1 MKKLLTIITSALLCV
16 TMLVLSPAQVAASAA
31 DSGKKYI
38 SEVKVGMGE
47 TSEEA
52 SKELLEEGYTILADD
67 KGNYADLNEDAG
79 TGNALKEGPNQK
91 IVYLGYKTTDDAS
104 DAITDLAVMNMNGGF
119 SYQEY
124 ENLMKTQMDTQIKPF
139 VDRFISTLSE
149 YRENLKKPQDSAN
162 YKRANYYRTL
172 LNKLTDDDTGDKPL
186 GDLLVNKT
194 KYEMGDDAYNALS
207 DEEKKEHC
215 DILTLLMQGNGQA
228 IQLMETQ
235 LTKASDSSDNTWL
248 DRFLKTDLDKLTQE
262 VKEENPGMTPSEI
275 NQEMDKKYYD
285 TAKKIREKWNTFNE
299 TLLNYDNA
307 LDKAEE
313 AAETN
318 EENKDRKEIDIENV
332 TKKEEIAEFNK
343 GMFDDQATMIKSGMA
358 AEDIVAHDYLE
369 ATEYGKGT
377 LLNFFEKD
385 VSEFTSEKKIRD
397 LYPIVDALSDGQI
410 AGLDFLSIKDM
421 ILMAISDENGFNSID
436 VSNMKPAS
444 VYQNVNREIYETG
457 GVALTSKALREKA
470 ASQQPKSAFQ
480 LSKLGIVLWT
490 CTAAAGAVA
499 VGTGVASVIYGKK
512 AAAAAQA
519 FNEAEQRM
527 LAAQAQYDKLF
538 KQSDI
543 LAERLNHMFQ
553 NEHANPAH
561 QIKAVENEMI
571 AKNKEFLDYSRSP
584 EYKEAVKNY
593 NNLEENQDATAQLAK
608 KSSICKYL
616 SVGFTIAGVILAG
629 YSIYTTITEMMEY
642 YKVDFAPIPK
652 YIVDEADITTTETIN
667 GKTETIMLKNQ
678 TAYYK
683 VVTCNRTDGGGSK
696 IEKQNHKILL
706 DRADLNGDVGQQ
718 WLALYSVKYENGL
731 PILADSLKFK
741 QGKGGAPEGYTT
753 GIHMFGEEAV
763 QNLTDASKSMP
774 LCYNDPNEGTYVFF
788 KRDKAKT
795 AVGSLFSG
803 GSLALGGVIG
813 LAVGGLLTF
822 AVIQLANKKKKK
834 EAEQAQSN

>member
-1 MKKLLTIITSALLCV
+1 MKKILTIITSALLCI
-16 TMLVLSPAQVAASAA
+16 TMLVLTPAQVIASAEGN
-31 DSGKKYI
+31 GKKYI

-47 TSEEA
+47 SSDEA
-52 SKELLEEGYTILADD
+52 SKELLDEGYTILADD

-79 TGNALKEGPNQK
+79 SKSALKGGPNQK

-162 YKRANYYRTL
+162 YKRADYYRTL

-275 NQEMDKKYYD
+275 NQELDKKYYD
-285 TAKKIREKWNTFNE
+285 TAKKIREKWNTFHE

-307 LDKAEE
+307 VDSADEVAEE
-313 AAETN
+313 
-318 EENKDRKEIDIENV
+318 DQ
-332 TKKEEIAEFNK
+332 EEIKVSKKPTDEEIVEVGSAMYKDQTNIVK
-343 GMFDDQATMIKSGMA
+343 GGMA
-358 AEDIVAHDYLE
+358 LEDIVTHDYLE

-377 LLNFFEKD
+377 LLDFFQKD
-385 VSEFTSEKKIRD
+385 VSEFSSEKKIRD

-421 ILMAISDENGFNSID
+421 FIMAITDENGFNKVDLSKMQAASIFQD
-436 VSNMKPAS
+436 
-444 VYQNVNREIYETG
+444 VNREIYEKG

-470 ASQQPKSAFQ
+470 SAQSANNTFQ
-480 LSKLGIVLWT
+480 LSTLGIVLWS
-490 CTAAAGAVA
+490 CTAAAGIAA
-499 VGTGVASVIYGKK
+499 GGSALGMIKTGILKQHETLQRTFNSLDSQMTDIQNLKNTFDSGTSEWNDLHTKFRELYN
-512 AAAAAQA
+512 QR
-519 FNEAEQRM
+519 AEVHSE
-527 LAAQAQYDKLF
+527 LI
-538 KQSDI
+538 DI
-543 LAERLNHMFQ
+543 EIGHREELDRATEQF
-553 NEHANPAH
+553 
-561 QIKAVENEMI
+561 
-571 AKNKEFLDYSRSP
+571 AKRS
-584 EYKEAVKNY
+584 N
-593 NNLEENQDATAQLAK
+593 
-608 KSSICKYL
+608 ICKYL
-616 SVGFTIAGVILAG
+616 SAGFTVVAVILAG

-652 YIVDEADITTTETIN
+652 YIVDEADITATQTIN

-683 VVTCNRTDGGGSK
+683 VVTCNRKDGDSDV
-696 IEKQNHKILL
+696 EKTNHKILL

-718 WLALYSVKYENGL
+718 WLALYSVKYDKGL

-741 QGKGGAPEGYTT
+741 QGKGGAPDGYTT
-753 GIHMFGEEAV
+753 GIHMFGEEAA
-763 QNLTDASKSMP
+763 QNLTESKPKP
-774 LCYNDPNEGTYVFF
+774 LCYNDPKEGTYVFF
-788 KRDKAKT
+788 KVDTSAT
-795 AVGSLFSG
+795 AAGSLFSG
-803 GSLALGGVIG
+803 GSLMIGVLIG
-813 LAVGGLLTF
+813 LVGSGLIWLLTF
-822 AVIQLANKKKKK
+822 SSKKRK
-834 EAEQAQSN
+834 